1 MNTPID
7 SLQDLCC
14 APYPNGIEPAI
25 AAGMTECRFATE
37 GGVIHYWVSASP
49 SPKRGW
55 MVFLPGLS
63 ADHTLFNLQFGH
75 FAQKWNLIVW
85 DAPAHGLS
93 RPWNRPLSIDSM
105 AETLGA
111 ILEKN
116 RAVNPIIA
124 GQSLGGYVAQAFID
138 LYPGCTRAFIAI
150 DTSPMQLRY
159 YKKWQLDILRH
170 MEGLCRLWGTD
181 HFLRNQ
187 MAHVCS
193 TTPYGR
199 RNMLQ
204 QLERY
209 SKRELCALLGDGYRA
224 LADAVAQDRAYTI
237 ACPLMIICGT
247 QDKAGFVTAYDK
259 TWSINTGVPI
269 TWVEGAGHNSNVDG
283 ATFVNAA
290 IDQFIDS
297 SI

>member
-7 SLQDLCC
+7 GLQDLCC
-14 APYPNGIEPAI
+14 APYSNGIEPAI

-93 RPWNRPLSIDSM
+93 RPWNHPLSIDSM
-105 AETLGA
+105 AEALGA

-116 RAVNPIIA
+116 RAANPIIA

-138 LYPGCTRAFIAI
+138 LYPGCH
-150 DTSPMQLRY
+150 RY
-159 YKKWQLDILRH
+159 IPHAASLLQK
-170 MEGLCRLWGTD
+170 
-181 HFLRNQ
+181 
-187 MAHVCS
+187 MAAWH
-193 TTPYGR
+193 TAPYGSPLSTLGNR
-199 RNMLQ
+199 PLSTQ
-204 QLERY
+204 PDGT
-209 SKRELCALLGDGYRA
+209 CLLD
-224 LADAVAQDRAYTI
+224 
-237 ACPLMIICGT
+237 
-247 QDKAGFVTAYDK
+247 
-259 TWSINTGVPI
+259 
-269 TWVEGAGHNSNVDG
+269 H
-283 ATFVNAA
+283 A
-290 IDQFIDS
+290 IWQT
-297 SI
+297 